1 MRRKISYLALGV
13 AIGAMAAG
21 ILPQRCPNSTQSA
34 FAAATDTYR
43 QLNLFGD
50 VFEKIRN
57 DYVEKPDE
65 SKLIEA
71 AINGM
76 LSSLDPH
83 SSYMDAK
90 AYRDMQVQTNGEFG
104 GLGIEVTQ
112 EDGLIKVVS
121 PIDDTPAS
129 KAGIMSGDIIT
140 AIDDDSTQGMTLDQ
154 AVDKMRGA
162 VNSAVKLKIMRGA
175 SKEVKEFKIVRDVIK
190 VQSVRAQVEGDDIGY
205 IRITQ
210 FTAQTGDGLKAR
222 WRSCTPTSA
231 TSSRATFSICATTPA
246 ACSTSR
252 SRSSTRSSTAARS
265 FRLAAAIPTTR
276 SASTRGRAATYPAA
290 SRWWC

>member
-1 MRRKISYLALGV
+1 MIRKLSYLAVGV
-13 AIGAMAAG
+13 AIGAVCAG
-21 ILPQRCPNSTQSA
+21 WAPQTFSA
-34 FAAATDTYR
+34 LSESAYAAAADTYR

-140 AIDDDSTQGMTLDQ
+140 AIDDESTQGITLDQ
-154 AVDKMRGA
+154 AD
-162 VNSAVKLKIMRGA
+162 
-175 SKEVKEFKIVRDVIK
+175 
-190 VQSVRAQVEGDDIGY
+190 
-205 IRITQ
+205 
-210 FTAQTGDGLKAR
+210 
-222 WRSCTPTSA
+222 
-231 TSSRATFSICATTPA
+231 
-246 ACSTSR
+246 
-252 SRSSTRSSTAARS
+252 
-265 FRLAAAIPTTR
+265 LAAPV
-276 SASTRGRAATYPAA
+276 SASEQSHAESNYLVVMIHRTGERTFRTTQG
-290 SRWWC
+290 